1 MLSAREVE
9 ASRPQDE
16 LKRIS
21 PCWPLPPSESGHAMR
36 GGILLLATFAGAL
49 AGCGQGE
56 HGATTSGAG
65 SSTGASTASSSSAG
79 TASSG
84 GGTTTGTGSG
94 SSTTTGGTSTT
105 GTTGATTT
113 GGRIWNPDA
122 GQHGLPI
129 IPDHGGLVMG
139 TTDVVTIQ
147 YPGVDLDLAAFT
159 DYLLGSSWFS
169 AVGSDYGVSAGRRL
183 AHYLIPD
190 AGPALLD
197 PNGVVSIIDGL
208 ITSGAVPQ
216 PADSTIYLLE
226 TPPNTDTL
234 CQMYTGYHDFFLH
247 LGKNVVVALVSNCPG
262 QAAFYGTAA
271 LAAANNA
278 SHEIIEAATD
288 PVSTGYWITDPLV
301 PLGYA
306 LFGEVAD
313 LCIDYPFVDIG
324 GGYSVTASWSNSAV
338 LAGTSS
344 PCVPAAN
351 GPYYSVVPVP
361 AILKAKANQSQAQ
374 DLIMELTGWSTGT
387 ISGGWHVSAG
397 IYPTGGFTP
406 TLSFANAA
414 ITDGQAV
421 PLTVTVPAH
430 TAAGKVGVLLQ
441 SYVTFSSKFSNDQ
454 EVEVLVE

>member
-1 MLSAREVE
+1 MLSTREVE
-9 ASRPQDE
+9 ASRF
-16 LKRIS
+16 LIV
-21 PCWPLPPSESGHAMR
+21 A
-36 GGILLLATFAGAL
+36 FAGAL
-49 AGCGQGE
+49 AACGQG
-56 HGATTSGAG
+56 ATQLGTSGTAG
-65 SSTGASTASSSSAG
+65 STAASTASSSSSG
-79 TASSG
+79 TAGSSS
-84 GGTTTGTGSG
+84 GTTTGPGSG
-94 SSTTTGGTSTT
+94 GSSTTGGTSTT
-105 GTTGATTT
+105 GTTGTTTT
-113 GGRIWNPDA
+113 GGTIWNPDA

-129 IPDHGGLVMG
+129 IPDQGGLVMG

-169 AVGSDYGVSAGRRL
+169 AVGSDYGVSAGRHL
-183 AHYLIPD
+183 AHYVIPD

-197 PNGVVSIIDGL
+197 PNGVASVIDGL

-216 PADSTIYLLE
+216 PADSTIYMLE
-226 TPPNTDTL
+226 TPPNTDTI
-234 CQMYTGYHDFFLH
+234 CQMYTGFHDFFLH
-247 LGKNVVVALVSNCPG
+247 QGKNVIFALVSNCPG

-313 LCIDYPFVDIG
+313 LCISYPFVDIG

-344 PCVPAAN
+344 PCVPAAS

-361 AILKAKANQSQAQ
+361 AILKAQANQSQAQ
-374 DLIMELTGWSTGT
+374 NLVVELTGWSTGAV
-387 ISGGWHVSAG
+387 SGGWHVSAG
-397 IYPTGGFTP
+397 IFPTGGFTP
-406 TLSFANAA
+406 TFSFANAA
-414 ITDGQAV
+414 ITDGQVV

-430 TAAGKVGVLLQ
+430 TPAGKVGVLLQ

-454 EVEVLVE
+454 AVEVLVE